1 VGSLGGVGGR
11 FRGSKPLGQLGSV
24 PLGELNLLLRLG
36 RCGSGACC
44 LLLEFPGGD
53 GQPFGVLAGE

>member
-44 LLLEFPGGD
+44 LLLEFPGR
-53 GQPFGVLAGE
+53 